1 MTGIAVR
8 IEALEMVYEI
18 DGEQVHALRGVDLE
32 FAPGESIAL
41 LGPSGSG
48 KSSLLS
54 LLAGLQK
61 PTSGR
66 ALLDGQD
73 VTAMSERAPL
83 TLRAR
88 DVGVVVQGPA
98 RNLLPYANAEENVRF
113 AQRAVP
119 RDRRGRLRPA
129 AELLEGLG
137 LGHVRRSGLGALSGG
152 EQQRLSLAVGLAGA
166 PGLLL
171 ADEPTSQLD
180 ATNRAHVVD
189 MLTAAA
195 ADGTTIVVVTHD
207 EHMAQQVDRSV
218 HLRDGLVVP

>member
-1 MTGIAVR
+1 MTGIDVR
-8 IEALEMVYEI
+8 LEALEMVYEV
-18 DGEQVHALRGVDLE
+18 DGERVHALRGVDLTI
-32 FAPGESIAL
+32 AAGEAVAL

-48 KSSLLS
+48 KSSLLT

-66 ALLDGQD
+66 ALLGGYD
-73 VTAMSERAPL
+73 VTAMSERELLA
-83 TLRAR
+83 LRAR

-98 RNLLPYANAEENVRF
+98 RNLLPYANAEDNVRF

-119 RDRRGRLRPA
+119 KERRHLLRSPA
-129 AELLEGLG
+129 DLLDSLG
-137 LGHVRRSGLGALSGG
+137 LGHVRRSRLGALSGG

-180 ATNRAHVVD
+180 ADNRGHVVD

-195 ADGTTIVVVTHD
+195 AGGTTIVVVTHD
-207 EHMAQQVDRSV
+207 EHVAGQVDRSI
-218 HLRDGLVVP
+218 HLRDGQVVP